1 MSDNIDHNKVLN
13 NNFLGYVKKFLKK
26 KAESFPTFG
35 LAQCS
40 AYFTKTLSTV
50 IPNKTFNITSWI
62 PKFNSPT
69 TPFNLD
75 PPTYNEITNVIR
87 KMKPSGSPCPL
98 DEISVICLKRCPYLR
113 TYLTEIIHASW
124 SSGIV
129 PSEWKKACTILIHK
143 KDVTDNPANFRP
155 ITLES
160 VPLKVFT
167 LCLRNN
173 IFAFLSEN
181 NYIEHDIQKGFTP
194 NVAGT
199 VEHTAHMAHIINTAH
214 IKQRSLVITL
224 LDLKN
229 AFGELH
235 HNLIYK
241 VLQYHHMPDPI
252 NELIRSLYTNFQT
265 SIITEKFSTPFIT
278 VGCGV
283 LQGDCRS
290 PLLFN
295 MSFNTLVQHIKS
307 ESFLQLGF
315 WKFNKT
321 GIPCNPIH
329 WFQFADDAAVIR
341 SQEKENKILLNRFSV
356 WCQWANMIIRVD
368 KCSTF
373 GIKKHSSKSIQY
385 QPKLFVNHL
394 LVSRIEIGE
403 SFQLPWSL
411 F

>member
-1 MSDNIDHNKVLN
+1 MATVIYNYFSDNYGFVDANNTEFESKYKSCSAKELKKVLKKLKCENGDLKEIKFVAKKLRCLLSKNNTDLQHADANMSDNIDHDSWVTL
-13 NNFLGYVKKFLKK
+13 KKFSRKK
-26 KAESFPTFG
+26 QNHLQHLVLPNVQLTLLRHFPQLFQIKHSTF
-35 LAQCS
+35 LAGFPS
-40 AYFTKTLSTV
+40 L
-50 IPNKTFNITSWI
+50 IPQQHHLI
-62 PKFNSPT
+62 
-69 TPFNLD
+69 
-75 PPTYNEITNVIR
+75 
-87 KMKPSGSPCPL
+87 SPCPL
-98 DEISVICLKRCPYLR
+98 DQISVICLKRCPYLR
-113 TYLTEIIHASW
+113 TYLTEIIHVSW

-167 LCLRNN
+167 SCLRNK

-199 VEHTAHMAHIINTAH
+199 VEHTAHMAHIINTAR

-241 VLQYHHMPDPI
+241 VLQYHHIPDPI

-278 VGCGV
+278 VGRGV
-283 LQGDCRS
+283 LQGDCLK
-290 PLLFN
+290 PVF
-295 MSFNTLVQHIKS
+295 H
-307 ESFLQLGF
+307 
-315 WKFNKT
+315 
-321 GIPCNPIH
+321 
-329 WFQFADDAAVIR
+329 
-341 SQEKENKILLNRFSV
+341 
-356 WCQWANMIIRVD
+356 
-368 KCSTF
+368 
-373 GIKKHSSKSIQY
+373 
-385 QPKLFVNHL
+385 
-394 LVSRIEIGE
+394 
-403 SFQLPWSL
+403 
-411 F
+411 